1 VNALNH
7 RVKRFCKHV
16 LYFEAPFA
24 SHPCN
29 LKLKC
34 NHLIFNEILVLY
46 TLYVCLMHSR
56 FIENQLIWI
65 LDDEPLIY
73 EAVLSQLVSELDW
86 G

>member
-1 VNALNH
+1 
-7 RVKRFCKHV
+7 
-16 LYFEAPFA
+16 LYA
-24 SHPCN
+24 
-29 LKLKC
+29 
-34 NHLIFNEILVLY
+34 
-46 TLYVCLMHSR
+46 LYVCLMHSR